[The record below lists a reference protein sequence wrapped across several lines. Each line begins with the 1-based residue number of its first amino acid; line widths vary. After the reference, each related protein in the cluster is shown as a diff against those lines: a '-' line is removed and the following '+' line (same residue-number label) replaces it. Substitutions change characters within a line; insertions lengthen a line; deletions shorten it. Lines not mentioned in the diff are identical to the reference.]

1 MYVLTNG
8 ATAPGKGA
16 EDMNAFIGTETYYTG
31 IQHWSRDAVRAIRI
45 GFVIKEA
52 AGKRDTPDNAIV
64 RAYTDEQLEAS
75 GGLEPGDRVVV
86 HAWNPD
92 KRCFR
97 EMGEV
102 APVTEILSYL
112 QSRRGRPSELALNG
126 PPALELRVEMGP
138 YRAVVDLDLGSLVIE
153 GPGGFFAQGCV
164 GLPADPPKSRAS
176 PVP

>member
-1 MYVLTNG
+1 M
-8 ATAPGKGA
+8 
-16 EDMNAFIGTETYYTG
+16 
-31 IQHWSRDAVRAIRI
+31 
-45 GFVIKEA
+45 
-52 AGKRDTPDNAIV
+52 